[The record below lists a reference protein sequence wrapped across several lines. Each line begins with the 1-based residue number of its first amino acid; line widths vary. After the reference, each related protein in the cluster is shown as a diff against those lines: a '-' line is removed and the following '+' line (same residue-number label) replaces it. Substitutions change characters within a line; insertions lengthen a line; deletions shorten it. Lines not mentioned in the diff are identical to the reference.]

1 MALGRT
7 ARHYRS
13 NPASRQKHRDYM
25 AEYNKTS
32 KQKAYRRAL
41 ARARRKRG
49 IMGQG
54 GGDLPHQANGKIGKK
69 RIPMKINRAAN
80 GHGNN
85 SRYA

>member
-25 AEYNKTS
+25 AGYNKTP

-54 GGDLPHQANGKIGKK
+54 GGDLSHSRNGSLTRKS
-69 RIPMKINRAAN
+69 MKINRAAN

>member
-1 MALGRT
+1 MVLGRT

-13 NPASRQKHRDYM
+13 NPASRQKHRDYL
-25 AEYNKTS
+25 AGYNKTP

-41 ARARRKRG
+41 ARARRRRG
-49 IMGQG
+49 IMGKG
-54 GGDLPHQANGKIGKK
+54 GEDLSHNSNGSLTRKS
-69 RIPMKINRAAN
+69 MKINRAAN

>member
-25 AEYNKTS
+25 AGYNKTP

-41 ARARRKRG
+41 AQARRKRG
-49 IMGQG
+49 IMGK
-54 GGDLPHQANGKIGKK
+54 GGDDLSHSKSGSLSRKS
-69 RIPMKINRAAN
+69 MKINRGAN

>member
-54 GGDLPHQANGKIGKK
+54 GGDLSHSRNGSLTRKS
-69 RIPMKINRAAN
+69 MKINRAAN

>member
-1 MALGRT
+1 MAG
-7 ARHYRS
+7 
-13 NPASRQKHRDYM
+13 
-25 AEYNKTS
+25 YNKTP

-49 IMGQG
+49 IMGKG
-54 GGDLPHQANGKIGKK
+54 GGDLSHSRTGSLTRKS
-69 RIPMKINRAAN
+69 MKINRAAN

>member
-49 IMGQG
+49 IMGKG
-54 GGDLPHQANGKIGKK
+54 GGDLSHSRNGSLTRKS
-69 RIPMKINRAAN
+69 MKINRAAN

>member
-25 AEYNKTS
+25 AGYNKTPQ
-32 KQKAYRRAL
+32 QKAYRRAL

-49 IMGQG
+49 IMGKG
-54 GGDLPHQANGKIGKK
+54 GGDLSHSKNGSLTRKS
-69 RIPMKINRAAN
+69 MKINRAAN